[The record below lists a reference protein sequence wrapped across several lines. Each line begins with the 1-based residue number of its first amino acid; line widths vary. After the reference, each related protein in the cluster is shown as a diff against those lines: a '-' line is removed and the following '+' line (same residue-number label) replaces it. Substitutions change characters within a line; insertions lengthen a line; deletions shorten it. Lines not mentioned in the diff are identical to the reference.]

1 MLAKYISYAE
11 SICSSCVDR
20 GKLMGIVHAAVA
32 QLGRSTCRCSLE
44 QQAGK
49 ATVVHRGGLVPA
61 GGQRAAR
68 QHGPGLARAAALP
81 RAQA

>member
-11 SICSSCVDR
+11 SVCSSCVDR
-20 GKLMGIVHAAVA
+20 EKLMGIVHAAVA